1 MRYWEI
7 MDMSEKE
14 VTVVVKTP
22 RTPEE
27 QLVWEAKAKIRLLL
41 NLWDLGEG
49 KRKIKKGD
57 LTKRIV
63 RTGEVSKDYEAV
75 LTGLREGGA
84 IAFSM
89 DKRVMVVEITDV
101 GQQVLAD
108 GLKNRSSLFEF
119 DGSQIGTRLGNAL
132 LRWLRSQDVPVTVAV
147 EKAKPEVETIASYER
162 FKVVALKVYD
172 RLNQD
177 YNYDDLVPIYRMR
190 RVIGERVSRS
200 QFNEWLLEMQANDLI
215 QLIGGEMTEITA
227 DKAEDSIKTALGAIR
242 YYVKRLNS

>member
-1 MRYWEI
+1 
-7 MDMSEKE
+7 MSEKE
-14 VTVVVKTP
+14 VTVLPKTP

-49 KRKIKKGD
+49 KAKIKKGD

-108 GLKNRSSLFEF
+108 GLKNRDSQFEF

-132 LRWLRSQDVPVTVAV
+132 LRWLRLQDAPV
-147 EKAKPEVETIASYER
+147 KPKPEVEIIASYER

-172 RLNQD
+172 RLNRD
-177 YNYDDLVPIYRMR
+177 YNFDNLVPIYRMR
-190 RVIGERVSRS
+190 RAIAERVSRS
-200 QFNEWLLEMQANDLI
+200 QFNEWMLEMQADRLLI
-215 QLIGGEMTEITA
+215 LQGGEMTEITS
-227 DKAEDSIKTALGAIR
+227 DKAEDSIKTSLGELR
-242 YYVKRLNS
+242 YYATRLTPQS